1 MNETNIEKLNGAL
14 LQLIEAYEQLQGV
27 NSDLEKK
34 IEDLES
40 KNAELETQKSDLEIE
55 KNDLISKN
63 EDLEYRLN
71 DFSENTEQQE
81 TKMDGMLSKIQSLL
95 QGSKEE
101 AREPIDRA
109 IELAS
114 SNVELKDVEQDQIG
128 EDHEET
134 SILDIKL
141 DHDEDSSSVSK
152 EEEKD
157 DASEDTTT
165 QEGDSN
171 PFSKSNKVD
180 LGRMESLLN
189 GLNK

>member
-14 LQLIEAYEQLQGV
+14 LQLIEAYEKLQGV
-27 NSDLEKK
+27 NNDLEKR
-34 IEDLES
+34 IEDLET
-40 KNAELETQKSDLEIE
+40 KNAQLESQKSELELEKS
-55 KNDLISKN
+55 DLISKN
-63 EDLEYRLN
+63 DDLEYRLN
-71 DFSENTEQQE
+71 DFSESTEKQE

-114 SNVELKDVEQDQIG
+114 SNVELKDVDHDEIG

-141 DHDEDSSSVSK
+141 DREDTHSSKGDNSSVTSTI
-152 EEEKD
+152 
-157 DASEDTTT
+157 DTP
-165 QEGDSN
+165 EDSN
-171 PFSKSNKVD
+171 PFSKSNKID

>member
-14 LQLIEAYEQLQGV
+14 LQLIEAYEKLQGV
-27 NSDLEKK
+27 NNELEKK
-34 IEDLES
+34 IEDLET
-40 KNAELETQKSDLEIE
+40 KNAQLESQKSELELEKS
-55 KNDLISKN
+55 DLISKN
-63 EDLEYRLN
+63 DDLEYRLN
-71 DFSENTEQQE
+71 DFSESTEKQE

-114 SNVELKDVEQDQIG
+114 SNVELKDVDHDEIG

-141 DHDEDSSSVSK
+141 DRDDEKVEETSS
-152 EEEKD
+152 KD
-157 DASEDTTT
+157 DDSAAASVTDT
-165 QEGDSN
+165 QDSN
-171 PFSKSNKVD
+171 PFSKSNKID